1 MTRCKQL
8 RQERGETQQEVA
20 NLLGISRGAY
30 ANIENGKRKPD
41 FETIFALADH
51 FEVSVDYLLA
61 RDSPRRSVPEGLVNG
76 SPELTEYLD
85 YLAARPE
92 MRMLFH
98 VTKDATKE
106 QVEAIVKMIESISG
120 QQG

>member
-1 MTRCKQL
+1 MTRYKQL
-8 RQERGETQQEVA
+8 RTEHGETQQNLA
-20 NLLGISRGAY
+20 DLLGISRGAY
-30 ANIENGKRKPD
+30 ANIENGKRRPD
-41 FETIFALADH
+41 FDTLFRLADH
-51 FEVSVDYLLA
+51 YDVSVDYILG
-61 RDSPRRSVPEGLVNG
+61 RDAPRRKTAEELVNG
-76 SPELTEYLD
+76 SAELTDYLD